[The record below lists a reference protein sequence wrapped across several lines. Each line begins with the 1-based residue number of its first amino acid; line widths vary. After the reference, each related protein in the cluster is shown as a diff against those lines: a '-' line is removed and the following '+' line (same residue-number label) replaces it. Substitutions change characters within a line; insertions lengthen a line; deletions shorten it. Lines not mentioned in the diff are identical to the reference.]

1 MKKANCCFNWFL
13 KKLMISYFGDEYIFL
28 IRFNSMIV
36 IILDF
41 CVGVEMVISV
51 EKGILLPLILP
62 RLYKI
67 KILMIFTRTD
77 SKG

>member
-1 MKKANCCFNWFL
+1 
-13 KKLMISYFGDEYIFL
+13 MISYFGDEYIFL
-28 IRFNSMIV
+28 IRCNSMIV

-41 CVGVEMVISV
+41 CVGVEMVMSV

-62 RLYKI
+62 HLYKI
-67 KILMIFTRTD
+67 KILMISTRTD

>member
-1 MKKANCCFNWFL
+1 
-13 KKLMISYFGDEYIFL
+13 
-28 IRFNSMIV
+28 MIV

-41 CVGVEMVISV
+41 CVGVEMVMSV

-62 RLYKI
+62 HLYKI
-67 KILMIFTRTD
+67 KILMISTRTD

>member
-1 MKKANCCFNWFL
+1 
-13 KKLMISYFGDEYIFL
+13 MISYFGDEYIFL

-41 CVGVEMVISV
+41 CVGVEMVMSV

-62 RLYKI
+62 HLYKI
-67 KILMIFTRTD
+67 KILMISTRTD

>member
-1 MKKANCCFNWFL
+1 
-13 KKLMISYFGDEYIFL
+13 MISYFGDEYIFL

-51 EKGILLPLILP
+51 EKGILLTLILP
-62 RLYKI
+62 RFYKI
-67 KILMIFTRTD
+67 KILMISTRTD